1 MYDLEDLYQEIVMD
15 HNRRPRNFKKLENA
29 QRTAEGFNPLCGDQ
43 ISLYLNVDDDGV
55 IEDIGFEGAGCAIS
69 KATASM
75 MTEAIKGKNVDK
87 AEEIFEAFRHMLTR
101 KPEEEYDYELLG
113 DLEILQG
120 VSQFPTRI
128 KCATLPWHT
137 LNSALD
143 RKSTRLNS
151 SHALLSYAVFCLKK
165 TKHRSVVHNIMF

>member
-1 MYDLEDLYQEIVMD
+1 MYDLEDLYQEVVMD

-128 KCATLPWHT
+128 KCATLSWHT

-143 RKSTRLNS
+143 GKQASGQKTSTE
-151 SHALLSYAVFCLKK
+151 
-165 TKHRSVVHNIMF
+165 

>member
-1 MYDLEDLYQEIVMD
+1 MYDLEDLYQEVVMD

-43 ISLYLNVDDDGV
+43 ISLYVNVDDDGV

-101 KPEEEYDYELLG
+101 KPEEDYDYELLG

-128 KCATLPWHT
+128 KCATLSWHT
-137 LNSALD
+137 LNSALGG
-143 RKSTRLNS
+143 KQPSGQKTSTE
-151 SHALLSYAVFCLKK
+151 
-165 TKHRSVVHNIMF
+165 

>member
-1 MYDLEDLYQEIVMD
+1 MYDLEDLYQEVVMD

-128 KCATLPWHT
+128 KCATLSWHT
-137 LNSALD
+137 LNSALGG
-143 RKSTRLNS
+143 KQPSGQKTSTE
-151 SHALLSYAVFCLKK
+151 
-165 TKHRSVVHNIMF
+165 

>member
-101 KPEEEYDYELLG
+101 KPEEDYDYELLG

-128 KCATLPWHT
+128 KCATLSWHT
-137 LNSALD
+137 LNSALGG
-143 RKSTRLNS
+143 KQPSGQKTSTE
-151 SHALLSYAVFCLKK
+151 
-165 TKHRSVVHNIMF
+165 

>member
-1 MYDLEDLYQEIVMD
+1 MYDLEDLYQEVVMD

-128 KCATLPWHT
+128 KCATLSWHT

-143 RKSTRLNS
+143 GKQPSGQKTST
-151 SHALLSYAVFCLKK
+151 K
-165 TKHRSVVHNIMF
+165 

>member
-1 MYDLEDLYQEIVMD
+1 MYDLEDLYQEVVMD

-43 ISLYLNVDDDGV
+43 ISLYVNVDDDGV

-128 KCATLPWHT
+128 KCATLSWHT

-143 RKSTRLNS
+143 GKQVSSQKTSTE
-151 SHALLSYAVFCLKK
+151 
-165 TKHRSVVHNIMF
+165 

>member
-1 MYDLEDLYQEIVMD
+1 MYDLEDLYQEVVMD

-101 KPEEEYDYELLG
+101 KPEEDYDYELLG

-128 KCATLPWHT
+128 KCATLSWHT
-137 LNSALD
+137 LNSALGG
-143 RKSTRLNS
+143 KQPSGQKMSTE
-151 SHALLSYAVFCLKK
+151 
-165 TKHRSVVHNIMF
+165 

>member
-1 MYDLEDLYQEIVMD
+1 MYDLEDLYQEVVMD

-128 KCATLPWHT
+128 KCATLSWHT

-143 RKSTRLNS
+143 GKQPSGQETSTE
-151 SHALLSYAVFCLKK
+151 
-165 TKHRSVVHNIMF
+165 

>member
-1 MYDLEDLYQEIVMD
+1 MYDLEDLYQEVVMD

-101 KPEEEYDYELLG
+101 KPEEDYDYELLG

-128 KCATLPWHT
+128 KCATLSWHT
-137 LNSALD
+137 LNSALGG
-143 RKSTRLNS
+143 KQPSGQKTSTE
-151 SHALLSYAVFCLKK
+151 
-165 TKHRSVVHNIMF
+165 

>member
-1 MYDLEDLYQEIVMD
+1 MYDLEDLYQEVVMD

-43 ISLYLNVDDDGV
+43 ISLYVNVDVDGV

-87 AEEIFEAFRHMLTR
+87 AEEIFD
-101 KPEEEYDYELLG
+101 K
-113 DLEILQG
+113 IL
-120 VSQFPTRI
+120 
-128 KCATLPWHT
+128 K
-137 LNSALD
+137 D
-143 RKSTRLNS
+143 D
-151 SHALLSYAVFCLKK
+151 
-165 TKHRSVVHNIMF
+165 